1 MNPLRGKTES
11 ETKKIIAS
19 LRKTIRYNEGLDSC
33 SFIKI
38 VRRPER
44 DLLMFHIK
52 AKNNCGYKSCD
63 VDEDIL
69 IDPSNGV
76 RVV

>member
-1 MNPLRGKTES
+1 MNPLKGKSEK
-11 ETKKIIAS
+11 ETKKIIS
-19 LRKTIRYNEGLDSC
+19 NLRKTIKSNWGLDSC
-33 SFIKI
+33 LFIKI

-63 VDEDIL
+63 IDEDVL
-69 IDPSNGV
+69 IDPTNGV
-76 RVV
+76 KND

>member
-1 MNPLRGKTES
+1 MNPLRMKTEP
-11 ETKKIIAS
+11 ETKKIIS
-19 LRKTIRYNEGLDSC
+19 NLRKTIKNNEGLDSC

-38 VRRPER
+38 VKRPER

-52 AKNNCGYKSCD
+52 AKNGCGYRSCD

-76 RVV
+76 RVI